1 MILQAL
7 KEYYDRKV
15 TDPEAKM
22 APPGLE
28 WKDIPF
34 VLVLQTDGSP
44 VALTSTVEGEGKQR
58 RAKSFLVPQ
67 SVLKGSNCDANLLW
81 ETPEYAFGVALKN
94 DPKRVAEGH
103 ARFIQ
108 RITDLQLAD
117 DAGIAAV
124 CAFLKMLKPKP
135 EAVLSR
141 FGAAWQQLKKEG
153 TNLTFQLAGD
163 LEPVPCRAAVR
174 SRVTQEAGTTGD
186 PDGWCLVTGKPA
198 VIARIHPKIK
208 GVRGAVS
215 SGASLVSFDKPAF
228 RSYAKEQ
235 GGNAP
240 ISCEAAD
247 AYVKALNYL
256 LRRGSKQKLP
266 TDSMPSV
273 GNTTMVFWAE
283 RPAKFET
290 DFLDFFGELPEDD
303 PDRRTKSVAALL
315 QAPLSGV
322 VPEDTQDQRFYVLGL
337 TPNAGRL
344 AIRFWI
350 TSTVTGMSG
359 KIRQYF
365 EDLRLV
371 DRAQEYRPPSLF
383 RLLVSLAAQ
392 GKADNIPPTL
402 VGDTMRA
409 ILEGLPFPIT
419 ILQAAVQRNRAE
431 QEVTYSRTALIKA
444 YLNRQAR
451 FNRNEKEELRMSLD
465 PDNAN
470 AGYRLGRLFA
480 ALERIQRE
488 AHHPRRINS
497 TILDRFYGAASS
509 TPSTVFSTLMRL
521 NVCHLAKLPEG
532 LRIVRGKL
540 LGEIMSKIVD
550 FPSYLPLADQGR
562 FAVGYY
568 HQMQAFFAEKTGK
581 SL

>member
-15 TDPEAKM
+15 VDPEAKM
-22 APPGLE
+22 ASPGLE
-28 WKDIPF
+28 WKEIPF
-34 VLVLQTDGSP
+34 VLVLQADGTP

-58 RAKSFLVPQ
+58 RAKAFLVPQ
-67 SVLKGSNCDANLLW
+67 AILKGSNCAANLLW
-81 ETPEYAFGVALKN
+81 ETPEYALGVVLKN
-94 DPKRVAEGH
+94 NPQRVADGH

-108 RITDLQLAD
+108 RIADLQLAD

-124 CAFLKMLKPKP
+124 CAFLKLLAPNP

-141 FGAAWQQLKKEG
+141 LGATWPQLKKEC

-163 LEPVPCRAAVR
+163 PEPVPCRAAVR
-174 SRVTQEAGTTGD
+174 SRVTQEAGTTGN

-198 VIARIHPKIK
+198 VIARVHLKIK
-208 GVRGAVS
+208 GVRGAVT
-215 SGASLVSFDKPAF
+215 SGANLVSFDKPAF

-235 GGNAP
+235 GRNAP

-256 LRRGSKQKLP
+256 LRHGSRQKLP

-283 RPAKFET
+283 RPAKLET
-290 DFLDFFGELPEDD
+290 EFLDFFGEPPEDD
-303 PDRRTKSVAALL
+303 PDRRTKAVAALL

-322 VPEDTQDQRFYVLGL
+322 VPEDDQSQRFYVLGL

-350 TSTVTGMSG
+350 TETVAGMSG
-359 KIRQYF
+359 RLRQYF
-365 EDLRLV
+365 EDLRLIYEG
-371 DRAQEYRPPSLF
+371 QEHRPLSLF

-392 GKADNIPPTL
+392 GKADNIPPNL

-409 ILEGLPFPIT
+409 ILEGTPFPIT
-419 ILQAAVQRNRAE
+419 ILQAAIQRNRTE
-431 QEVTYSRTALIKA
+431 QEVPYSRAALIKA

-451 FNRNEKEELRMSLD
+451 YNHNEKEELHMALD
-465 PDNAN
+465 PDNTN
-470 AGYRLGRLFA
+470 AGYCLGRLFA
-480 ALERIQRE
+480 VLERIQRE
-488 AHHPRRINS
+488 AHYPRKINS

-509 TPSTVFSTLMRL
+509 TPATVFSTLMRL
-521 NVCHLAKLPEG
+521 NVCHLAKLPDG
-532 LRIVRGKL
+532 LRVVRGKL
-540 LGEIMSKIVD
+540 LTEVMARISD
-550 FPSYLPLADQGR
+550 FPTYLSLEDQGR

-568 HQMQAFFAEKTGK
+568 HQVQALFAEKACK